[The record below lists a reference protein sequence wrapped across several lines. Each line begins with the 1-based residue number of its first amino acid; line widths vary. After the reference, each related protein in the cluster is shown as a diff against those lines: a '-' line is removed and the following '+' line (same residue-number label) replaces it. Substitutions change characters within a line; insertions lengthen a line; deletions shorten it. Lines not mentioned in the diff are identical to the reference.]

1 MKRTPVLCVGLI
13 VCVTSVVYAET
24 KSDTAF
30 WKGEEAFRAA
40 SYEKARELYR
50 EAWKGYLKE
59 GDTKRA
65 DDTLARLHQ
74 AGNILLEYPFT
85 REVAVKKLAEAFKDV
100 PATERDKWL
109 DDGRADF
116 ILIDGKPRYY
126 MDFGKNLL
134 FRDPELMK
142 KVPEALKGEALFF
155 NKYHGLIF
163 RTKGEEYPAKS
174 WKPYISPVTFIGT
187 GSISVPRKELP
198 KTGIL
203 KVWIPLPVQTA
214 AQDNI
219 RIISIEPEK
228 YVKTAPTLDGDIGLV
243 YLEIPLEEMKADFSI
258 TVEFIFTHYEQR
270 FDIDPAK
277 VGEYDKN
284 SLLYKEYT
292 KSYKNT
298 AVTDSIKKQAE
309 EIAAGEKNPYLAARK
324 IYDYVV
330 DNINYSLMPHVTLGI
345 LGKPESEFVHEK
357 RFGDCGAQSMY
368 FAALCRALGIP
379 ARTTGG
385 MQLCPGAVSDHFWA
399 EFYLPGYGWVPVDTS
414 IAQTAGLSQSVSDKE
429 KKAFKAYFFG
439 NQDPYRFVIQKDV
452 DVALIPP
459 ADEPVILPMAIQVP
473 AVLCSTSEEDLS
485 LGFSDNWK
493 FEFKPVNK

>member
-1 MKRTPVLCVGLI
+1 MKKILILGAGLVI
-13 VCVTSVVYAET
+13 CAASVVYAET
-24 KSDTAF
+24 KSDIAF

-50 EAWKGYLKE
+50 EAWKGYLRE
-59 GDTKRA
+59 GDTKHA
-65 DDTLARLHQ
+65 DDALAKLYQ
-74 AGNILLEYPFT
+74 SGNILFEYPLG
-85 REVAVKKLAEAFKDV
+85 RVDAEKKLAEAFKDV
-100 PATERDKWL
+100 PAAERNKWL
-109 DDGRADF
+109 DSGKADF

-126 MDFGKNLL
+126 MDFAKNLL

-155 NKYHGLIF
+155 NKYRGLIF
-163 RTKGEEYPAKS
+163 RTKDEEYTAKP
-174 WKPYISPVTFIGT
+174 WKPYINPVTFLGA
-187 GSISVPRKELP
+187 GSISLPRKDLP
-198 KTGIL
+198 KTGVL

-228 YVKTAPTLDGDIGLV
+228 YVKTAPTIDGDIGLV

-258 TVEFIFTHYEQR
+258 TVKFIFTHYEQR
-270 FDIDPAK
+270 FTIDPAK

-284 SLLYKEYT
+284 SSLYKEHT

-298 AVTDSIKKQAE
+298 TVTDSIKKQAE
-309 EIAAGEKNPYLAARK
+309 EIAGGEKNPYLAARK

-357 RFGDCGAQSMY
+357 KFGDCGAQSVY
-368 FAALCRALGIP
+368 FAALLRALGIP

-399 EFYLPGYGWVPVDTS
+399 EFYLPNYGWIPVDTS
-414 IAQTAGLSQSVSDKE
+414 VAQTAGFSKSVSEEENKV
-429 KKAFKAYFFG
+429 FKAYFFG

-452 DVALIPP
+452 DVTLIPP
-459 ADEPVILPMAIQVP
+459 ADEPVFLPMAIQFP

-485 LGFSDNWK
+485 LGFSDWK
-493 FEFKPVNK
+493 FEFEPVNK